1 LVGISRAIE
10 TDCAGLAVISGQ
22 NAELGA
28 LRHGERITDL
38 GYRFYQ
44 LRPADLIIENAV

>member
-22 NAELGA
+22 NAE